1 MIGRGDTLPPG
12 FVVVA
17 GFIIDRQGPQSP
29 GGFFISKQDGFAPS
43 ENRLVLGMGEYSLN
57 TFLVS
62 TSLILSLI
70 LSIVSLSGYIYLSI
84 GDIYNP

>member
-1 MIGRGDTLPPG
+1 M
-12 FVVVA
+12 
-17 GFIIDRQGPQSP
+17 
-29 GGFFISKQDGFAPS
+29 SKQDGFAPN
-43 ENRLVLGMGEYSLN
+43 ENRLVLGMGKYSLN

>member
-29 GGFFISKQDGFAPS
+29 GGFFMLKQDGFASKRKPACF
-43 ENRLVLGMGEYSLN
+43 GYGEILSTYSL
-57 TFLVS
+57 
-62 TSLILSLI
+62 
-70 LSIVSLSGYIYLSI
+70 G
-84 GDIYNP
+84 

>member
-1 MIGRGDTLPPG
+1 ML
-12 FVVVA
+12 
-17 GFIIDRQGPQSP
+17 
-29 GGFFISKQDGFAPS
+29 KQDGFAPS
-43 ENRLVLGMGEYSLN
+43 ENRLVLGMGKYSLN
-57 TFLVS
+57 TFFVS

>member
-1 MIGRGDTLPPG
+1 MIHSLL
-12 FVVVA
+12 VSSLLL

-29 GGFFISKQDGFAPS
+29 GGFFMLKQDGFAPS
-43 ENRLVLGMGEYSLN
+43 ENRLVLGMGKYSLN